1 MCKLCGESDV
11 SYLNNNR
18 LADSL
23 LLEQANAK
31 QGFLCAVK
39 VDTQLE
45 DGSKAYFLSDYDFL
59 NQHEGKAPSTV
70 HENLWEQ
77 AKLNMNYGLFLVS
90 PQKED
95 GQDNLIPLKE
105 GGTYSVKTGDVFQ
118 IRGYDLAS
126 MTLVYDGSG
135 WIVMD
140 VLTTS
145 EQAKAV
151 WEKIVKKYFDLSAE
165 KSKINTVIYSHS
177 HIDHYGGIGGLK
189 EYFKKNDS
197 NEDDAVL
204 LAPDG
209 FTKYAV
215 SENIYAGTAMK
226 RRAIY
231 QYGSNLPIGAEG
243 CVDCGLGKA
252 VSKGTSTILLPT
264 HKVGMDNYLE
274 GQKYCAYNATTRTIL
289 PKDWKADDSSNDLI
303 LQLQYTPGT
312 EAPAEMNVYLPAQK
326 VLFIAENCAGTLHNT
341 LTPRGAEVRDP
352 LAWANFLDETLLTF
366 SDLETVCSA
375 HNWPHFGRED
385 SVHFIEIQRDMYR
398 YIHNATLH
406 LVNLGYTIDEVGRMI
421 SGEDGSMP
429 LPEDFAGEWCC
440 HGFYGTYNHDAKAV
454 YQRYMGWYDGN
465 PAHLNRH
472 TPSDRA
478 TRYVK
483 AFGAQ
488 ALYNEAERAVDASKD
503 NGKMDYPWAA
513 ELLDYLLNADGG
525 IPGLKSVLDQ
535 ARRLYADVLRMMGY
549 ASESPTWRNMYLTGA
564 QEIEQQAV
572 SDTRSETRCLSF
584 PDDTVEA
591 MTLEMILQYM
601 GIMLD
606 SKSFAKAYPSAPL
619 TMQFITGGTEDASS
633 TDRKAEYAKATVNA
647 RRGVLDYRI
656 LQEEEPEEAFMIHI
670 KGSKL
675 SIFRAF
681 VDHETGKLEEV
692 IHDTEECSIARRF
705 ITDCLTRFPLNFPIM
720 TPRNTY

>member
-1 MCKLCGESDV
+1 MCKLCRESDG

-39 VDTQLE
+39 VDTRLE
-45 DGSKAYFLSDYDFL
+45 DGSQVYFLSDYDFL

-90 PQKED
+90 PKKED

-105 GGTYSVKTGDVFQ
+105 GETYSVKTGDVFQ

-151 WEKIVKKYFDLSAE
+151 WEKIVKKYFDLSDE

-177 HIDHYGGIGGLK
+177 HVDHYGGIGGLK

-197 NEDDAVL
+197 NENDAVL
-204 LAPDG
+204 LAPEG
-209 FTKYAV
+209 FTRYAV

-252 VSKGTSTILLPT
+252 VSRGTSTILLPT
-264 HKVGMDNYLE
+264 HEVGMNNYLE

-289 PKDWKADDSSNDLI
+289 PKDWKAGASPDDLI

-326 VLFIAENCAGTLHNT
+326 ILFIAENCAGTLHNT

-352 LAWANFLDETLLTF
+352 LAWANFLNETLLTF

-472 TPSDRA
+472 KPSDRA
-478 TRYVK
+478 TKYVK
-483 AFGAQ
+483 AFSESGGLLASAKR
-488 ALYNEAERAVDASKD
+488 ALEDKD
-503 NGKMDYPWAA
+503 YEWAA
-513 ELLDYLLNADGG
+513 ELYDYILNADSAVVSDDQLANA
-525 IPGLKSVLDQ
+525 ITDYEAALKQ
-535 ARRLYADVLRMMGY
+535 MGY
-549 ASESPTWRNMYLTGA
+549 RSESPSWRNMYLTAA
-564 QEIEQQAV
+564 QEI
-572 SDTRSETRCLSF
+572 STYCRSCENAGEIPYLAF
-584 PDDTVEA
+584 ENDTVNA

-606 SKSFAKAYPSAPL
+606 SKAFAKEYPSAPL
-619 TMQFITGGTEDASS
+619 TMQFIAGGREDAAG
-633 TDRKAEYAKATVNA
+633 TDIKAEYAKVTVNA

-656 LQEEEPEEAFMIHI
+656 MQEEEPEEAFMIHI
-670 KGSKL
+670 NGSKL

-681 VDHETGKLEEV
+681 VDHETDKLEEV
-692 IHDTEECSIARRF
+692 IQDTEERSTARCF

>member
-1 MCKLCGESDV
+1 MCKLCRESDG

-39 VDTQLE
+39 VDTRLE
-45 DGSKAYFLSDYDFL
+45 DGSQVYFLSDYDFL

-90 PQKED
+90 PKKED

-105 GGTYSVKTGDVFQ
+105 GETYSVKTGDVFQ

-151 WEKIVKKYFDLSAE
+151 WEKIVKKYFDLSDE

-177 HIDHYGGIGGLK
+177 HVDHYGGIGGLK

-197 NEDDAVL
+197 NENDAVL
-204 LAPDG
+204 LAPEG
-209 FTKYAV
+209 FTRYAV

-231 QYGSNLPIGAEG
+231 QYGSNLPIDAEG

-252 VSKGTSTILLPT
+252 VSRGTSTILLPT
-264 HKVGMDNYLE
+264 HEVGMNNYLE

-289 PKDWKADDSSNDLI
+289 PKDWKAGASPDDLI

-326 VLFIAENCAGTLHNT
+326 ILFIAENCAGTLHNT

-352 LAWANFLDETLLTF
+352 LAWADFLNETLLTF

-421 SGEDGSMP
+421 SGEDNSMP

-472 TPSDRA
+472 KPSDRA
-478 TRYVK
+478 TKYVK
-483 AFGAQ
+483 AFSESGGLLASAKR
-488 ALYNEAERAVDASKD
+488 ALEDKD
-503 NGKMDYPWAA
+503 YEWAA
-513 ELLDYLLNADGG
+513 ELYDYILNADSAVVSDDQLANA
-525 IPGLKSVLDQ
+525 ITDYEAALKQ
-535 ARRLYADVLRMMGY
+535 MGY
-549 ASESPTWRNMYLTGA
+549 RSESPSWRNMYLTAA
-564 QEIEQQAV
+564 QEI
-572 SDTRSETRCLSF
+572 STYCRSCENAGEIPYLAF
-584 PDDTVEA
+584 ENDTVNA

-606 SKSFAKAYPSAPL
+606 SKAFAKEYPSAPL
-619 TMQFITGGTEDASS
+619 TMQFIAGGREDAAG
-633 TDRKAEYAKATVNA
+633 TDTKAEYAKVTVNA

-656 LQEEEPEEAFMIHI
+656 MQEEEPEEAFMIHI
-670 KGSKL
+670 NGSKL

-681 VDHETGKLEEV
+681 VDHETDKLEEV
-692 IHDTEECSIARRF
+692 IQDTEERSTARCF

>member
-1 MCKLCGESDV
+1 MCKLCRESDG

-39 VDTQLE
+39 VDTRLE
-45 DGSKAYFLSDYDFL
+45 DGSQVYFLSDYDFL

-105 GGTYSVKTGDVFQ
+105 GETYSVKTGDVFQ

-151 WEKIVKKYFDLSAE
+151 WEKIVKKYFDLSDE
-165 KSKINTVIYSHS
+165 ESKINTVIYSHS
-177 HIDHYGGIGGLK
+177 HVDHYGGIGGLK

-197 NEDDAVL
+197 NENDAVL
-204 LAPDG
+204 LAPEG
-209 FTKYAV
+209 FTRYAV

-252 VSKGTSTILLPT
+252 VSRGTSTILLPT
-264 HKVGMDNYLE
+264 HEVGMNNYLE

-289 PKDWKADDSSNDLI
+289 PKDWKAGASPDDLI

-326 VLFIAENCAGTLHNT
+326 ILFIAENCAGTLHNT

-398 YIHNATLH
+398 YINNATLH

-472 TPSDRA
+472 KPSDRA
-478 TRYVK
+478 TKYVK
-483 AFGAQ
+483 AFSESGGLPASAQ
-488 ALYNEAERAVDASKD
+488 KALEDKD
-503 NGKMDYPWAA
+503 YEWAA
-513 ELLDYLLNADGG
+513 ELYDYILNADSTVVSDDQLANAKTGYETA
-525 IPGLKSVLDQ
+525 LKQ
-535 ARRLYADVLRMMGY
+535 MGY
-549 ASESPTWRNMYLTGA
+549 RSESPSWRNMYLTAA
-564 QEIEQQAV
+564 QEV
-572 SDTRSETRCLSF
+572 SAYCRSCENAGEIPYLAF
-584 PDDTVEA
+584 ENDTVNA

-606 SKSFAKAYPSAPL
+606 SKAFAKAYPSAPL
-619 TMQFITGGTEDASS
+619 TMQFIAGGTEDAAS
-633 TDRKAEYAKATVNA
+633 TNIKAEYAKVTVNA

-656 LQEEEPEEAFMIHI
+656 MQEEEPEEAFMIHI
-670 KGSKL
+670 NGSKL

-681 VDHETGKLEEV
+681 VDHETEKLKEV
-692 IHDTEECSIARRF
+692 IQDADERSTARCF

>member
-1 MCKLCGESDV
+1 MCKLCRESDG

-39 VDTQLE
+39 VDTRLE
-45 DGSKAYFLSDYDFL
+45 DGSQVYFLSDYDFL

-90 PQKED
+90 PKKED

-105 GGTYSVKTGDVFQ
+105 GETYSVKTGDVFQ

-151 WEKIVKKYFDLSAE
+151 WEKIVKKYFDLSDE

-177 HIDHYGGIGGLK
+177 HVDHYGGIGGLK

-197 NEDDAVL
+197 NENDAVL
-204 LAPDG
+204 LAPEG

-231 QYGSNLPIGAEG
+231 QYGSNLPIDAEG

-252 VSKGTSTILLPT
+252 VSRGTSTILLPT
-264 HKVGMDNYLE
+264 HEVGMNNYLE

-289 PKDWKADDSSNDLI
+289 PKDWKAGASPDDLI

-326 VLFIAENCAGTLHNT
+326 ILFIAENCAGTLHNT

-352 LAWANFLDETLLTF
+352 LAWADFLNETLLTF

-421 SGEDGSMP
+421 SGEDNSMP

-472 TPSDRA
+472 KPSDRA
-478 TRYVK
+478 TKYVK
-483 AFGAQ
+483 AFNESGGLLASAKR
-488 ALYNEAERAVDASKD
+488 ALEDKD
-503 NGKMDYPWAA
+503 YEWAA
-513 ELLDYLLNADGG
+513 ELYDYILNADSAVVSDDQLANA
-525 IPGLKSVLDQ
+525 ITDYEAALKQ
-535 ARRLYADVLRMMGY
+535 MGY
-549 ASESPTWRNMYLTGA
+549 RSESPSWRNMYLTAA
-564 QEIEQQAV
+564 QEV
-572 SDTRSETRCLSF
+572 SAYGRSCENAGEIPYLAF
-584 PDDTVEA
+584 ENDTVNA

-606 SKSFAKAYPSAPL
+606 SKAFAKEYPSAPL
-619 TMQFITGGTEDASS
+619 TMQFIAGGTEDAAG
-633 TDRKAEYAKATVNA
+633 TDIKAEYAKVTVNA

-656 LQEEEPEEAFMIHI
+656 MQEEEPEEAFMIHI
-670 KGSKL
+670 NGSKL

-681 VDHETGKLEEV
+681 VDHETEKLKEV
-692 IHDTEECSIARRF
+692 IQDADERSTARCF

>member
-1 MCKLCGESDV
+1 MCKLCGKSDI
-11 SYLNNNR
+11 SYLDNR
-18 LADSL
+18 KLADSL
-23 LLEQANAK
+23 KLEQANAK
-31 QGFLCAVK
+31 QGFLCKVK
-39 VDTQLE
+39 FDTQLQ
-45 DGSKAYFLSDYDFL
+45 DGSKVYHLSDYDFL
-59 NQHEGKAPSTV
+59 NQHEDKVPSTV
-70 HENLWEQ
+70 HINLWEQ
-77 AKLNMNYGLFLVS
+77 ANMNMNYGLFLVS
-90 PQKED
+90 PKKEE
-95 GQDNLIPLKE
+95 GKDNLIQLKE
-105 GGTYSVKTGDVFQ
+105 GETYSVKTGDVFQ

-151 WEKIVKKYFDLSAE
+151 WEEIVKKYFNLSD
-165 KSKINTVIYSHS
+165 KDSKINTVIYSHS

-189 EYFKKNDS
+189 EYFRKKSSDKDDS
-197 NEDDAVL
+197 NEYDMVL
-204 LAPDG
+204 LAPEG

-226 RRAIY
+226 RRATY
-231 QYGSNLPIGAEG
+231 QYGSNLPIGVED

-252 VSKGTSTILLPT
+252 VSKGTNTILLPT
-264 HKVGMDNYLE
+264 HEVGMNNYLE

-289 PKDWKADDSSNDLI
+289 PKDWKAGASPDDLI

-312 EAPAEMNVYLPAQK
+312 EAPAEMNVYLPGQK

-421 SGEDGSMP
+421 SGDDDSMP
-429 LPEDFAGEWCC
+429 LPEDFVNEWCC

-472 TPSDRA
+472 KPKDRA
-478 TRYVK
+478 TRYVA
-483 AFGAQ
+483 AFGAN
-488 ALYNEAERAVDASKD
+488 AIIYAAENAVK
-503 NGKMDYPWAA
+503 NHMDYEWAA
-513 ELLDYLLNADGG
+513 ELYDYILNAGSDVVSKGQLAKATANYAEV
-525 IPGLKSVLDQ
+525 LKQ
-535 ARRLYADVLRMMGY
+535 MGY
-549 ASESPTWRNMYLTGA
+549 RSESPSWRNMYLTAA
-564 QEIEQQAV
+564 QEVLAYCQPCEITGEIPYL
-572 SDTRSETRCLSF
+572 EF
-584 PDDTVEA
+584 EDDTVNA

-606 SKSFAKAYPSAPL
+606 SKAFAKAYPSDSL
-619 TMQFITGGTEDASS
+619 TMQVIAKGKEEEPEKS
-633 TDRKAEYAKATVNA
+633 EYAKVTINA
-647 RRGVLDYRI
+647 KRGVLDYRI
-656 LQEEEPEEAFMIHI
+656 MQKEEPEETFTIHI
-670 KGSKL
+670 EGSKL

-681 VDHETGKLEEV
+681 VDHKIDALKEV
-692 IHDTEECSIARRF
+692 IKDTDKCSIAASF

>member
-1 MCKLCGESDV
+1 MCKLCRESDG

-39 VDTQLE
+39 VDTRLK
-45 DGSKAYFLSDYDFL
+45 DGSQVYFLSDYDFL

-90 PQKED
+90 PEKED
-95 GQDNLIPLKE
+95 GQDKLIPLKE
-105 GGTYSVKTGDVFQ
+105 GETYSVKTGDVFQ

-151 WEKIVKKYFDLSAE
+151 WEKIVKKYFDLSDE

-177 HIDHYGGIGGLK
+177 HVDHYGGIGGLK

-197 NEDDAVL
+197 NENDAVL
-204 LAPDG
+204 LAPEG
-209 FTKYAV
+209 FTRYAV

-252 VSKGTSTILLPT
+252 VSRGTSTILLPT
-264 HKVGMDNYLE
+264 HEVGMNNYLE

-289 PKDWKADDSSNDLI
+289 PKDWKAGASPDDLI

-326 VLFIAENCAGTLHNT
+326 ILFIAENCAGTLHNT

-398 YIHNATLH
+398 YINNATLH

-472 TPSDRA
+472 KPSDRA
-478 TRYVK
+478 TKYVK
-483 AFGAQ
+483 AFSESGGLPASAQ
-488 ALYNEAERAVDASKD
+488 KALEDKD
-503 NGKMDYPWAA
+503 YEWAA
-513 ELLDYLLNADGG
+513 ELYDYILNADSTVVSDDQLANAKTGYETA
-525 IPGLKSVLDQ
+525 LKQ
-535 ARRLYADVLRMMGY
+535 MGY
-549 ASESPTWRNMYLTGA
+549 RSESPSWRNMYLTAA
-564 QEIEQQAV
+564 QEV
-572 SDTRSETRCLSF
+572 SAYCRSCENAGEIPYLAF
-584 PDDTVEA
+584 ENDTVNA

-606 SKSFAKAYPSAPL
+606 SKAFAKAYPSAPL
-619 TMQFITGGTEDASS
+619 TMQFITGGREDAAG
-633 TDRKAEYAKATVNA
+633 TDTKAEYAKVTVNA

-656 LQEEEPEEAFMIHI
+656 MQEEEPEEAFMIHI
-670 KGSKL
+670 NGSKL

-681 VDHETGKLEEV
+681 VDHETEKLKEV
-692 IHDTEECSIARRF
+692 IQDADERSTARCF

>member
-1 MCKLCGESDV
+1 MCKVCGNSTI
-11 SYLNNNR
+11 SYLDHR
-18 LADSL
+18 GLADTLHLEQENASRGLLRAVSL
-23 LLEQANAK
+23 PNCDLEQDYLFLQEEIPAGKIHPNLLEQAR
-31 QGFLCAVK
+31 
-39 VDTQLE
+39 
-45 DGSKAYFLSDYDFL
+45 
-59 NQHEGKAPSTV
+59 
-70 HENLWEQ
+70 
-77 AKLNMNYGLFLVS
+77 LNMNYGLFQVLA
-90 PQKED
+90 KKD
-95 GQDNLIPLKE
+95 GKLKE
-105 GGTYSVKTGDVFQ
+105 PGKDGKYSVEAGDVFQ

-140 VLTTS
+140 VLTTL
-145 EQAKAV
+145 ERAQAA
-151 WEKIVKKYFDLSAE
+151 WEGIVKEYFSTD
-165 KSKINTVIYSHS
+165 KINTVIYSHS

-189 EYFKKNDS
+189 DYFADS
-197 NEDDAVL
+197 CVI

-209 FTKYAV
+209 FTKHAV
-215 SENIYAGTAMK
+215 SENIYAGTAMT

-231 QYGSNLPIGAEG
+231 QYGSYLPLNAEG

-252 VSKGTSTILLPT
+252 VSKGTNTILVPT
-264 HKVGMDNYLE
+264 QEIGIGDYL
-274 GQKYCAYNATTRTIL
+274 KDRNYCAYNAAKRIVL
-289 PKDWKADDSSNDLI
+289 KEEPKENDSSGLI

-326 VLFIAENCAGTLHNT
+326 ILFIAENCAGTLHNT
-341 LTPRGAEVRDP
+341 LTPRGAEVRDS
-352 LAWANFLDETLLTF
+352 LAWAGFLDETLLTF

-398 YIHNATLH
+398 YLHNATLH
-406 LVNLGYTIDEVGRMI
+406 LINLGYTIDEVGRMI

-472 TPSDRA
+472 KPSDRA
-478 TRYVK
+478 TKYVEAFNQPGGLLASAKK
-483 AFGAQ
+483 A
-488 ALYNEAERAVDASKD
+488 LEDKD
-503 NGKMDYPWAA
+503 YEWAA
-513 ELLDYLLNADGG
+513 ELYDYMLNADSIVVSEDQLADAKTGYAEA
-525 IPGLKSVLDQ
+525 LKQ
-535 ARRLYADVLRMMGY
+535 MGY
-549 ASESPTWRNMYLTGA
+549 RSESPSWRNMYLTAA
-564 QEIEQQAV
+564 QEV
-572 SDTRSETRCLSF
+572 SAYRNPCKKADEISYLTFENDTIN
-584 PDDTVEA
+584 A

-606 SKSFAKAYPSAPL
+606 SKSFAKAYPSDPL
-619 TMQFITGGTEDASS
+619 TMQITVTEKEDASGKDS
-633 TDRKAEYAKATVNA
+633 SAKYARVTVNA

-656 LQEEEPEEAFMIHI
+656 VQEEGPREDFMIHI

-681 VDHETGKLEEV
+681 VDQEADKLEEV
-692 IHDTEECSIARRF
+692 ISDTTERSIARCF
-705 ITDCLTRFPLNFPIM
+705 VTECLTRFPLNFPIM
-720 TPRNTY
+720 TPR